1 VLNDNDLA
9 WMEEFYNSLR
19 DVPLEPARDPRY
31 VALSSRPDLQM
42 TDPVAEL
49 RRVITWN
56 RRQTRSAQL
65 LSGFRGTGKSTEL
78 RRLRSELRAM
88 GMVVVL
94 ADIEEYLNTSVP
106 IDVPD
111 FLMFLAG
118 AFGEALIADGAL
130 TAGDIGEGFW
140 GRIAAFIQRIEA
152 REATIS
158 GKVEPAVHGTKLGEV
173 GGELKL
179 GLKEDTTFRARLQ
192 KRMAGHIGALHAEVE
207 KYLTEVVAKV
217 RAKHKP
223 DTQVVFLVDSI
234 EHIRGTFTT
243 ANEVQSSIES
253 LFFGQYDKLR
263 LSGLHV
269 VYTVPPWLKVRHA
282 QVGSLYDGCQMLTAI
297 KVTEKADGT
306 PFAPGIQA
314 FEAVMNARGDWNRL
328 LGDHARFVT
337 LVEKS
342 GGHLRD
348 VLRLFIDVVVGA
360 DALPVTGPNFKRA
373 LSKLKNEMLPIADEH
388 AVWMAH
394 IRRTQRA
401 SLELASQLPD
411 LARFLDTHQV
421 LAYRN
426 GDEWYDIHPLI
437 ADEVEAQALDVIK
450 RSGS

>member
-1 VLNDNDLA
+1 
-9 WMEEFYNSLR
+9 
-19 DVPLEPARDPRY
+19 
-31 VALSSRPDLQM
+31 M

-49 RRVITWN
+49 CRVITWSGP
-56 RRQTRSAQL
+56 QSTQL

-78 RRLRSELRAM
+78 RRLRHDLRAQ
-88 GMVVVL
+88 GMVVAL
-94 ADIEEYLNTSVP
+94 ADIEEYLNASVP

-111 FLMFLAG
+111 FLLFLAG
-118 AFGEALIADGAL
+118 AFGEALVADGVL
-130 TAGDIGEGFW
+130 TKADLGEGFW
-140 GRIAAFIQRIEA
+140 GRAVGLVKRIE
-152 REATIS
+152 
-158 GKVEPAVHGTKLGEV
+158 VEELALSAKAGPSLVGTKIGEA
-173 GGELKL
+173 GADLKL

-192 KRMAGHIGALHAEVE
+192 KRMAGHVGALRQEVE
-207 KYLTEVVAKV
+207 KYLAEVVAKV
-217 RAKHKP
+217 RAKRKS

-243 ANEVQSSIES
+243 ANDVQSSIES
-253 LFFGQYDKLR
+253 LFVGQYDKLR
-263 LSGLHV
+263 LAGLHV

-297 KVTEKADGT
+297 KVTEKSDGSV
-306 PFAPGIQA
+306 FAPGMHA

-328 LGDHARFVT
+328 LGDHQRFVT

-360 DALPVTGPNFKRA
+360 DALPVTEPNFKRA

-401 SLELASQLPD
+401 SLEEASQLPD

-437 ADEVEAQALDVIK
+437 ADEVIAQAADVLK
-450 RSGS
+450 RRES